1 MDSDSPP
8 NADQLIVQFCSFTDA
23 SAKQADD
30 CLRAHNWDV
39 ESAVSTYFA
48 AQEGGQGDA
57 NEGEADEEDELEA
70 PATATPSTGY
80 VAGGGRTLG
89 GGPAPP
95 SAAASSSRAPPSSS
109 RRAPARGGGPRTI
122 KDLQGEGGHAH
133 DDDDSDEDT
142 DMFAG
147 GEKSGLAVK
156 GPGGNPQAQINSI
169 LDRARRDIGLEYQTA
184 LSILICFS
192 GVPRPG
198 GDEPDAAPSR
208 FTGRGV
214 TLGGEGEDSRVVV
227 DPTPTA
233 RRPPRVTRTLHL
245 WQDGFSVDDGPLF
258 RYDDPANA
266 ATLEMIQSGRA
277 PLDLLNVEPSQEVD
291 LHLDNQKEAK
301 YVQPKKKYVPF
312 SGSGQRLGSPTPGVA
327 TASSSTTTGSSSMQL
342 PSSTT
347 QAPAAPTV
355 EVSDAQP
362 TVTLQIRLGDG
373 TRLTSRFNTTHT
385 VGEVY
390 SFVDRASTVSAQRAY
405 ALMTTFPNKEL
416 EDKNVKLGDLPELQR
431 GGVVVQKWKPNEYID
446 GYAFC

>member
-23 SAKQADD
+23 SAEQAND
-30 CLRAHNWDV
+30 CLRAHNWNV
-39 ESAVSTYFA
+39 ETAVSTYFA
-48 AQEGGQGDA
+48 AQEGDEGDA
-57 NEGEADEEDELEA
+57 NEEEADEEDELEA

-95 SAAASSSRAPPSSS
+95 SSAAGSSSRAPPPSS

-156 GPGGNPQAQINSI
+156 GPGGNPQDQINSI
-169 LDRARRDIGLEYQTA
+169 LDRARR
-184 LSILICFS
+184 

-198 GDEPDAAPSR
+198 GDEPDAPSSR

-266 ATLEMIQSGRA
+266 ATLEMIQAGRA

-312 SGSGQRLGSPTPGVA
+312 SGSGQRLGSPTPGLA
-327 TASSSTTTGSSSMQL
+327 TASSSTTAESSSMQL
-342 PSSTT
+342 PSSAT

-355 EVSDAQP
+355 EVSDSQP
-362 TVTLQIRLGDG
+362 TITLQIRLGDG

-405 ALMTTFPNKEL
+405 ALMTTFPNKDL
-416 EDKNVKLGDLPELQR
+416 EDKNVKLEDLPELHR
-431 GGVVVQKWKPNEYID
+431 GGVVVQKWK
-446 GYAFC
+446 